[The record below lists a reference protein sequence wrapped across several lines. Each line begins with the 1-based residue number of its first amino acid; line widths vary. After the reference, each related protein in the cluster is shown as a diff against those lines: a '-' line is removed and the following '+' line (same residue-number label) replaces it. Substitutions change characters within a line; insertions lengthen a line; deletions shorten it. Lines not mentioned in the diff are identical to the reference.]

1 MLSKCANP
9 DCLAPFLYLHQGK
22 LFRLDTADKDASGQ
36 DAGDRDTAAQK
47 TQKMAQNLEFF
58 WLCSDCSV
66 KLTLRYRKGA
76 GVVTV
81 PLSENAS
88 AVGSAQRQ
96 RRGASATG

>member
-9 DCLAPFLYLHQGK
+9 DCLNPFLYLHQGK
-22 LFRLDTADKDASGQ
+22 LFRLDTADKDTSGQ
-36 DAGDRDTAAQK
+36 DTANRNNASQSS
-47 TQKMAQNLEFF
+47 QKMAQNLEFF

-96 RRGASATG
+96 RRGASATS

>member
-9 DCLAPFLYLHQGK
+9 DCLNPFLYLHQGK
-22 LFRLDTADKDASGQ
+22 LFRLDTADKDTSDQDKADQ
-36 DAGDRDTAAQK
+36 DAAAQS

-58 WLCSDCSV
+58 WLCHDCSA

-81 PLSENAS
+81 PLSENAPT
-88 AVGSAQRQ
+88 VGSAQRQ
-96 RRGASATG
+96 RRGASATN